1 MPLVIDSK
9 FRPFSFEELIRPLQM
24 YKDSYDK
31 VEDDYSNLAT
41 QTEQWKDIANQT
53 QSPEAYA
60 MYSKY
65 ANDLNNIVEDF
76 SRGMT
81 MQNRGQLGVIRR
93 RYASEI
99 IPIAKA
105 ATRKREL
112 EDEQRKLMLQ
122 DPTRIWQRNAS
133 EMSIDELLK
142 NPSATYGQSYS
153 GQALMAQSST
163 IAQNLARGMLDYG
176 LGKPIDE
183 YTNTFIQRYGLKPS
197 DIQDY
202 LAGKPTATSA
212 MLQRIHD
219 QVLHSSGINTWNNK
233 EATAKATEF
242 INQGIWSAIGQ
253 ASVQAMENYG
263 TRKALDF
270 QMQKDLMDYQKSLEP
285 PETPETPETPPDDSL
300 LPIDPRDLFTPSEQ
314 TELDRSI
321 KEYSKYFYTKNG
333 RTYLNQAGLDA
344 YNKMVNKTWGVSPSG
359 MPIMS
364 KAEHS
369 DFYKFLN
376 SIGAGK
382 YIIRGKQA
390 GPGRIGN
397 LWNQYIKSGNKAGD
411 AMRYKEYNYKIAKE
425 DQDVFMQSISSNT
438 RGNSYDIVEFN
449 ADKGTPSFKSAG
461 TISKENIVDGKFVP
475 TDVRGSA
482 YGLSVILSNG
492 KQNIRIRMPK
502 ALQQKNQEDAISAYQ
517 SSAQFAAI
525 AQKAKK
531 ALNVQ
536 NIEAAIEAYR
546 SGILYGKKLTERQK
560 ELIRQWAD
568 AEQQYKEHVQNGQF
582 LLSQLNAVNKTKPT
596 EYNVIG
602 R

>member
-24 YKDSYDK
+24 YKESYDK
-31 VEDDYSNLAT
+31 VEADYSNLAA

-270 QMQKDLMDYQKSLEP
+270 KMQKDLMDYQKSLETPTDP
-285 PETPETPETPPDDSL
+285 PVDDSSIS
-300 LPIDPRDLFTPSEQ
+300 PDPRDLFTPAEQSEVDTNLKQ
-314 TELDRSI
+314 
-321 KEYSKYFYTKNG
+321 YSKYFYTKNG
-333 RTYLNQAGLDA
+333 KTYLNNAGLRE
-344 YNKMVNKTWGVSPSG
+344 YNSMLPGY
-359 MPIMS
+359 IMDEDGTFYLTTS
-364 KAEHS
+364 ESEHTG
-369 DFYKFLN
+369 FYKFLN

-382 YIIRGKQA
+382 YIRGGKQV

-397 LWNQYIKSGNKAGD
+397 LWNQYIKRGNKAGD
-411 AMRYKEYNYKIAKE
+411 AVRYQEYNYKIAPK
-425 DQDVFMQSISSNT
+425 DQENFWQSLTSDNKGDSFDV
-438 RGNSYDIVEFN
+438 VEFGTE
-449 ADKGTPSFKSAG
+449 KGKPLFKSAG
-461 TISKENIVDGKFVP
+461 TVSKETLMDEKFVP
-475 TDVRGSA
+475 TAIRGSA
-482 YGLSVILSNG
+482 YGMSVIMSNG
-492 KQNIRIRMPK
+492 KRNIRIRMPK
-502 ALQQKNQEDAISAYQ
+502 ALQQKKQEDALSAYQ
-517 SSAQFAAI
+517 SAAQFTTI
-525 AQKAKK
+525 AQRAKK
-531 ALNVQ
+531 ALNVKD
-536 NIEAAIEAYR
+536 ISIALEAYR
-546 SGILYGKKLTERQK
+546 SGMLYGKRLTEQQK

-568 AEQQYKEHVQNGQF
+568 AEQQYKDHIQNGQF
-582 LLSQLNAVNKTKPT
+582 LLSQLNASNSTNTT
-596 EYNVIG
+596 EFNVIG
-602 R
+602 Y

>member
-24 YKDSYDK
+24 YKESYDK
-31 VEDDYSNLAT
+31 VEADYSNLAA

-270 QMQKDLMDYQKSLEP
+270 KMQKDLMDYQKSLETPTDP
-285 PETPETPETPPDDSL
+285 PIDDSSIS
-300 LPIDPRDLFTPSEQ
+300 PDPRDLFTPAEQSEVDTNLKQ
-314 TELDRSI
+314 
-321 KEYSKYFYTKNG
+321 YSKYFYTKNG
-333 RTYLNQAGLDA
+333 KTYLNNAGLRE
-344 YNKMVNKTWGVSPSG
+344 YNSMLPGYARSKDGTLYPTTSKT
-359 MPIMS
+359 
-364 KAEHS
+364 EHTG
-369 DFYKFLN
+369 FYKFLN

-382 YIIRGKQA
+382 YIRGGKQV

-397 LWNQYIKSGNKAGD
+397 LWNQYIKRGNKAGD
-411 AMRYKEYNYKIAKE
+411 AIRYEEYNYKIDPK
-425 DQDVFMQSISSNT
+425 DQENFWQSLTSDNKGDSFDV
-438 RGNSYDIVEFN
+438 VEFGTE
-449 ADKGTPSFKSAG
+449 KGKPLFKGAG
-461 TISKENIVDGKFVP
+461 TVSKEALEKEKFVP
-475 TDVRGSA
+475 TEIRGSG
-482 YGLSVILSNG
+482 YDMTVIMSN
-492 KQNIRIRMPK
+492 KKRNIRIRMPK
-502 ALQQKNQEDAISAYQ
+502 ALQQRKQENAKSAFG
-517 SSAQFAAI
+517 SAAYFSEI
-525 AQKAKK
+525 AQRAKK

-536 NIEAAIEAYR
+536 SIDVALEALR
-546 SGILYGKKLTERQK
+546 SGTLYGKKLTEQQK
-560 ELIRQWAD
+560 EFIRQWAD
-568 AEQQYKEHVQNGQF
+568 AERQYKEHVQNGYF
-582 LLSQLNAVNKTKPT
+582 FMSQLNAANSTKPT

-602 R
+602 Y

>member
-24 YKDSYDK
+24 YKESYDK
-31 VEDDYSNLAT
+31 VEADYSNLAA

-270 QMQKDLMDYQKSLEP
+270 KMQKDLMDYQKSL
-285 PETPETPETPPDDSL
+285 ETPETPPDDSL
-300 LPIDPRDLFTPSEQ
+300 LPIDPRDIFTPSEQ
-314 TELDRSI
+314 TEIDRNI
-321 KEYSKYFYTKNG
+321 KQYSKYFYTKNG
-333 RTYLNQAGLDA
+333 KTYLNQAGLNA
-344 YNKMVNKTWGVSPSG
+344 YNDMVGTVSGIGPGGIPIITRKT
-359 MPIMS
+359 
-364 KAEHS
+364 EHS

-425 DQDVFMQSISSNT
+425 DQDDFMQSISSNT

-461 TISKENIVDGKFVP
+461 TISKEDIVDGKFVP

-482 YGLSVILSNG
+482 YGLSIILSNG

-536 NIEAAIEAYR
+536 NIEVAIEAYR

-582 LLSQLNAVNKTKPT
+582 LLSQLNAANKTKPT

>member
-24 YKDSYDK
+24 YKESYDK
-31 VEDDYSNLAT
+31 VEADYSNLAA

-65 ANDLNNIVEDF
+65 AKDLNNIVEDF

-270 QMQKDLMDYQKSLEP
+270 KMQKDLMEYQKSLE
-285 PETPETPETPPDDSL
+285 TPKIPSDDSL
-300 LPIDPRDLFTPSEQ
+300 LPIDPRDIFTPSEQ
-314 TELDRSI
+314 TEIDRNI
-321 KEYSKYFYTKNG
+321 KQYSKYFYTKNG
-333 RTYLNQAGLDA
+333 KTYLNQAGLNA
-344 YNKMVNKTWGVSPSG
+344 YNDMVGTVGGVGPGG
-359 MPIMS
+359 MPVVTR
-364 KAEHS
+364 KTEHS

-425 DQDVFMQSISSNT
+425 DQDDFMQSISSNT
-438 RGNSYDIVEFN
+438 RGNSYEIVEFN
-449 ADKGTPSFKSAG
+449 EDKGTPSFKSAG
-461 TISKENIVDGKFVP
+461 TISKEDIVDGKFVP

-482 YGLSVILSNG
+482 YGISIILSNG

-536 NIEAAIEAYR
+536 NIEVATEAYR

-568 AEQQYKEHVQNGQF
+568 AEQQYTEHVQNGQF
-582 LLSQLNAVNKTKPT
+582 LLSQLNATNKTKPT

>member
-9 FRPFSFEELIRPLQM
+9 FRPFSFEELIKPLQM
-24 YKDSYDK
+24 YKESYDK
-31 VEDDYSNLAT
+31 VEADYSNLAA

-81 MQNRGQLGVIRR
+81 MQNRGQLGVLRR

-163 IAQNLARGMLDYG
+163 IAQNLARGMIDYG

-197 DIQDY
+197 DVQDY
-202 LAGKPTATSA
+202 LEGKPSATSA
-212 MLQRIHD
+212 MLQKIHD

-233 EATAKATEF
+233 DATAKATEF

-263 TRKALDF
+263 TRRALDLANQKALA
-270 QMQKDLMDYQKSLEP
+270 KYQKEL
-285 PETPETPETPPDDSL
+285 ETPETSPDDSL
-300 LPIDPRDLFTPSEQ
+300 LPIDPRDIFTPSEQ
-314 TELDRSI
+314 TEIDDNI
-321 KEYSKYFYTKNG
+321 KKYSKYFYTKNG
-333 RTYLNQAGLDA
+333 KTYLNQAGLKA
-344 YNKMVNKTWGVSPSG
+344 YNDMVGTVNRVGPGG
-359 MPIMS
+359 MPIVTR
-364 KAEHS
+364 KTEHS

-382 YIIRGKQA
+382 YIIGGKQA

-425 DQDVFMQSISSNT
+425 DQGDFMQSISSNT

-461 TISKENIVDGKFVP
+461 TISKEDIVDGKFVP

-482 YGLSVILSNG
+482 YGLSIILSNG

-536 NIEAAIEAYR
+536 NIEVAIEAYR
-546 SGILYGKKLTERQK
+546 SGMLYGKKLTEKQK

-582 LLSQLNAVNKTKPT
+582 LLSQLNAANKTKPT

>member
-24 YKDSYDK
+24 YKESYDK
-31 VEDDYSNLAT
+31 VEADYSNLAA

-270 QMQKDLMDYQKSLEP
+270 KMQKDLMEYQKSL
-285 PETPETPETPPDDSL
+285 ETPPDDSL
-300 LPIDPRDLFTPSEQ
+300 LPIDPRDIFTPSEQ
-314 TELDRSI
+314 TEIDRNI
-321 KEYSKYFYTKNG
+321 KQYSKYFYTKNG
-333 RTYLNQAGLDA
+333 KTYLNQAGLNA
-344 YNKMVNKTWGVSPSG
+344 YNDMVGTVSGVGPGG
-359 MPIMS
+359 MPIVTR
-364 KAEHS
+364 KTEHS

-425 DQDVFMQSISSNT
+425 DQDDFMQSISSNT

-449 ADKGTPSFKSAG
+449 VDKGTPSFKSAG
-461 TISKENIVDGKFVP
+461 TISKEDIVDGKFVP

-482 YGLSVILSNG
+482 YGLSIILSNG

-502 ALQQKNQEDAISAYQ
+502 ALQQKTQEDTISAYQ

-536 NIEAAIEAYR
+536 NIEVAIEAYR

-582 LLSQLNAVNKTKPT
+582 LLSQLNAANKTKPT